1 MAYEPSEGLYAG
13 LSLLS
18 TSDLNEAKNGGQK
31 FLDLYNTAVNTLKDS
46 GNIKEKG
53 TSTRTGLAA
62 ALDLTKLTEKK
73 VSEVYDDL
81 AGAISAVL
89 ATRNDINSSV
99 PQSVYLTGNQWHK
112 DVEEFKVDAFGMAD
126 YNSSDLIL
134 YYSPNQ
140 YVGVSLKKKRKAE
153 APSPTMINN
162 AFSKFLTGPEFL
174 ELRKTLDKERKRFF
188 ATQIKKASTGNG
200 PLANYARITGNK
212 SITQLKP
219 ETNDADAQTLW
230 SMKVVT
236 TKTKKV
242 KGKVVNEVVPLINL
256 KDEDTILTEGSSAT
270 KVADKSADSAFR
282 KQINSSLVSSGGKL
296 SPLYQSF
303 YDAMNVEEVRDKLA
317 DTLLARVLKTKLLNL
332 LDWEKN
338 EFGFYVIE
346 GVGSFKESTQTA
358 NISDAS
364 VYDIHTIMCAIAIL
378 AKKKSSI
385 EIDKSKTFKANSKA
399 AKVFF
404 ILKKGD
410 TPILDIELRYKGSFT
425 AMPQFFATMTKEF
438 QALMKEGGCSEILH

>member
-13 LSLLS
+13 LSLIDTS
-18 TSDLNEAKNGGQK
+18 TLKEAKNGGQK
-31 FLDLYNTAVNTLKDS
+31 FLDLYNTSVNMLKESKD
-46 GNIKEKG
+46 IKEKG
-53 TSTRTGLAA
+53 TQTRNGLAA
-62 ALDLTKLTEKK
+62 ALDISSATEKK
-73 VSEVYDDL
+73 KGDVYDDL

-89 ATRNDINSSV
+89 ATRKDVKRDI
-99 PQSVYLTGNQWHK
+99 PKAVYLTGNRWHK

-134 YYSPNQ
+134 FYPPNQ
-140 YVGVSLKKKRKAE
+140 YVGVSLKKKRKAD

-162 AFSKFLTGPEFL
+162 AFSKFVTGPEFL
-174 ELRKTLDKERKRFF
+174 ELRKKLDKERKRFF
-188 ATQIKKASTGNG
+188 ATEIKKASTGKG
-200 PLANYARITGNK
+200 PLANFARITGNK
-212 SITQLKP
+212 SIEKLKP
-219 ETNDADAQTLW
+219 ETSDADAQTLW

-242 KGKVVNEVVPLINL
+242 KNEIVNEVVPLINL
-256 KDEDTILTEGSSAT
+256 KDEDTILTEGSAAKS
-270 KVADKSADSAFR
+270 VGNKSADSAFR

-346 GVGSFKESTQTA
+346 GVGSFKESTKTA

>member
-18 TSDLNEAKNGGQK
+18 TADLRQAESGGQK
-31 FLDLYNTAVNTLKDS
+31 FLDLYDTAVNTLKDS

-62 ALDLTKLTEKK
+62 ALDLSKLTEKK

-188 ATQIKKASTGNG
+188 ATQIKKAASGKG
-200 PLANYARITGNK
+200 PLA
-212 SITQLKP
+212 
-219 ETNDADAQTLW
+219 NDADAQTLW

-242 KGKVVNEVVPLINL
+242 KGAIVNEVVPLINL
-256 KDEDTILTEGSSAT
+256 KDEDTIFTEGSAAT
-270 KVADKSADSAFR
+270 DVPNKSADSAFR
-282 KQINSSLVSSGGKL
+282 KMVNASLASSGNKL
-296 SPLYQSF
+296 NPLYQSF
-303 YDAMNVEEVRDKLA
+303 YDAMNDPKVKDTLA
-317 DTLLARVLKTKLLNL
+317 DTLLARVLKTKLLDL
-332 LDWEKN
+332 LNWEKN
-338 EFGFYVIE
+338 EFGFYVVE
-346 GVGSFKESTQTA
+346 GVGSFNQTNQTA
-358 NISDAS
+358 NISNAS
-364 VYDIHTIMCAIAIL
+364 VYDIHSIMCAIASL

-385 EIDKSKTFKANSKA
+385 KIDTAKTYKAGSKA
-399 AKVFF
+399 AKVYF
-404 ILKKGD
+404 ILSKGD
-410 TPILDIELRYKGSFT
+410 IPILDIQLRYKGSFT
-425 AMPQFFATMTKEF
+425 AMPQFFATMTPEF
-438 QALMKEGGCSEILH
+438 QKMMKQGECSEVFN

>member
-13 LSLLS
+13 LSLIDTS
-18 TSDLNEAKNGGQK
+18 TLKEAKNGGEK
-31 FLDLYNTAVNTLKDS
+31 FIDLYNTAVNTLKDS

-62 ALDLTKLTEKK
+62 ALDLTKLNEKK
-73 VSEVYDDL
+73 ISEVYDDL

-99 PQSVYLTGNQWHK
+99 PQTVYLTGNQWHK

-174 ELRKTLDKERKRFF
+174 ELRKKLDKERKRFF
-188 ATQIKKASTGNG
+188 ATQIKKASIGKG
-200 PLANYARITGNK
+200 PLANYARITGSK

-219 ETNDADAQTLW
+219 ETSDADAQTLW

-242 KGKVVNEVVPLINL
+242 KGVMVNEVVPLVNL
-256 KDEDTILTEGSSAT
+256 KDESAILLTGSSA
-270 KVADKSADSAFR
+270 VSDVPDKSADSAFR
-282 KQINSSLVSSGGKL
+282 KMVNASLASSGSKL
-296 SPLYQSF
+296 NPLYQSF
-303 YDAMNVEEVRDKLA
+303 YDAMNDPKVKDTLA
-317 DTLLARVLKTKLLNL
+317 DTLLARVLKTKLLDL
-332 LDWEKN
+332 LNWEKN
-338 EFGFYVIE
+338 EFGFYVVE
-346 GVGSFKESTQTA
+346 GVGSFNQTNQTA
-358 NISDAS
+358 NISNAS
-364 VYDIHTIMCAIAIL
+364 VYDIHSIMCAIASL

-385 EIDKSKTFKANSKA
+385 EIDTAKTYRTGSKA
-399 AKVFF
+399 AKVYF
-404 ILKKGD
+404 ILSKGEV
-410 TPILDIELRYKGSFT
+410 PILDIELRYKGSFT
-425 AMPQFFATMTKEF
+425 AMPQFFATMTTQF
-438 QALMKEGGCSEILH
+438 QKMMKEGECSEV

>member
-31 FLDLYNTAVNTLKDS
+31 FLDLYNTAVNMLKDS
-46 GNIKEKG
+46 GDIKEKG
-53 TSTRTGLAA
+53 TATRTGLAA

-89 ATRNDINSSV
+89 ATRKDINSSI
-99 PQSVYLTGNQWHK
+99 PEKVYLTGNKWHK
-112 DVEEFKVDAFGMAD
+112 DVEDFKVDAFGMAD

-134 YYSPNQ
+134 YYKPNQ
-140 YVGVSLKKKRKAE
+140 YVGVSLKKKRKAD

-162 AFSKFLTGPEFL
+162 AFSKFVTGPEFL
-174 ELRKTLDKERKRFF
+174 ELRKKLDKERKRFF
-188 ATQIKKASTGNG
+188 ATQIKKAASGKG

-219 ETNDADAQTLW
+219 ETSDADAQTLW

-242 KGKVVNEVVPLINL
+242 KGVMVNEVVPLVNL
-256 KDEDTILTEGSSAT
+256 KDESAILLTGSSA
-270 KVADKSADSAFR
+270 VSDVPDKSADSAFR
-282 KQINSSLVSSGGKL
+282 KMVNASLASSGSKL
-296 SPLYQSF
+296 NPLYQSF
-303 YDAMNVEEVRDKLA
+303 YDAMNDPKVKDTLA
-317 DTLLARVLKTKLLNL
+317 DTLLARVLKTKLLDL
-332 LDWEKN
+332 LNWEKN
-338 EFGFYVIE
+338 EFGFYVVE
-346 GVGSFKESTQTA
+346 GVGSFNQTNQTA
-358 NISDAS
+358 NISNAS
-364 VYDIHTIMCAIAIL
+364 VYDIHSIMCAIASL

-385 EIDKSKTFKANSKA
+385 EIDTAKTYRTGSKA
-399 AKVFF
+399 AKVYF
-404 ILKKGD
+404 ILSKGEV
-410 TPILDIELRYKGSFT
+410 PILDIELRYKGSFT
-425 AMPQFFATMTKEF
+425 AMPQFFATMTKDF
-438 QALMKEGGCSEILH
+438 QKMMKEGECSEV

>member
-13 LSLLS
+13 LSLIDTS
-18 TSDLNEAKNGGQK
+18 TLKEAKNGGQK
-31 FLDLYNTAVNTLKDS
+31 FLDLYNTSVNMLKESKD
-46 GNIKEKG
+46 IKEKG
-53 TSTRTGLAA
+53 TQTRNGLAA
-62 ALDLTKLTEKK
+62 ALDISSATEKK
-73 VSEVYDDL
+73 KGDVYDDL

-89 ATRNDINSSV
+89 ATRKDVKSDI
-99 PQSVYLTGNQWHK
+99 PKAVYLTGNRWHK

-134 YYSPNQ
+134 FYPPNQ
-140 YVGVSLKKKRKAE
+140 YVGVSLKKKRKAD

-162 AFSKFLTGPEFL
+162 AFSKFVTGPEFL
-174 ELRKTLDKERKRFF
+174 ELRKKLDKERKRFF
-188 ATQIKKASTGNG
+188 ATQIKKASIGKG
-200 PLANYARITGNK
+200 PLANFARITGTK
-212 SITQLKP
+212 PIAKLKP
-219 ETNDADAQTLW
+219 ETSDADAQTLW

-242 KGKVVNEVVPLINL
+242 KNEIVNEVVPLINL
-256 KDEDTILTEGSSAT
+256 KDEDTILTEGSGAKS
-270 KVADKSADSAFR
+270 VGNKSADSAFR

-346 GVGSFKESTQTA
+346 GVGSFKESTKTA

>member
-1 MAYEPSEGLYAG
+1 
-13 LSLLS
+13 
-18 TSDLNEAKNGGQK
+18 
-31 FLDLYNTAVNTLKDS
+31 
-46 GNIKEKG
+46 
-53 TSTRTGLAA
+53 
-62 ALDLTKLTEKK
+62 
-73 VSEVYDDL
+73 
-81 AGAISAVL
+81 
-89 ATRNDINSSV
+89 
-99 PQSVYLTGNQWHK
+99 
-112 DVEEFKVDAFGMAD
+112 
-126 YNSSDLIL
+126 
-134 YYSPNQ
+134 
-140 YVGVSLKKKRKAE
+140 
-153 APSPTMINN
+153 MI
-162 AFSKFLTGPEFL
+162 
-174 ELRKTLDKERKRFF
+174 
-188 ATQIKKASTGNG
+188 
-200 PLANYARITGNK
+200 
-212 SITQLKP
+212 
-219 ETNDADAQTLW
+219 
-230 SMKVVT
+230 
-236 TKTKKV
+236 
-242 KGKVVNEVVPLINL
+242 
-256 KDEDTILTEGSSAT
+256 KDEDTILTEGSGAKS
-270 KVADKSADSAFR
+270 VENKSADSAFR

-346 GVGSFKESTQTA
+346 GVGSFKESTETA

-364 VYDIHTIMCAIAIL
+364 VYDIHTIMCAIAML

>member
-13 LSLLS
+13 LSLIDTS
-18 TSDLNEAKNGGQK
+18 TLKEAKNGGQK
-31 FLDLYNTAVNTLKDS
+31 FLDLYNMSVNMLKESKD
-46 GNIKEKG
+46 IKEKG
-53 TSTRTGLAA
+53 TQTRNGLAA
-62 ALDLTKLTEKK
+62 ALDISSATEKK
-73 VSEVYDDL
+73 KGDVYDDL

-89 ATRNDINSSV
+89 ATRKDVKRDI
-99 PQSVYLTGNQWHK
+99 PKAVYLTGNRWHK

-134 YYSPNQ
+134 FYPPNQ
-140 YVGVSLKKKRKAE
+140 YVGVSLKKKRKAD

-162 AFSKFLTGPEFL
+162 AFSKFVTGPEFL
-174 ELRKTLDKERKRFF
+174 ELRKKLDKERKRFF
-188 ATQIKKASTGNG
+188 ATEIKKASTGKG
-200 PLANYARITGNK
+200 PLANFARITGNK
-212 SITQLKP
+212 SIEKLKP
-219 ETNDADAQTLW
+219 ETSDADAQTLW

-242 KGKVVNEVVPLINL
+242 KNEIVNEVVPLINL
-256 KDEDTILTEGSSAT
+256 KDEDTILTEGSAAKS
-270 KVADKSADSAFR
+270 VGNKSADSAFR

-346 GVGSFKESTQTA
+346 GVGSFKESTKTA

>member
-18 TSDLNEAKNGGQK
+18 TSDLKQAESGGQK
-31 FLDLYNTAVNTLKDS
+31 FLNLYNTVVNTLKDS

-53 TSTRTGLAA
+53 SATRTGLAA
-62 ALDLTKLTEKK
+62 ALDLSKLTEKK

-89 ATRNDINSSV
+89 ATRKDVKDTIPNV
-99 PQSVYLTGNQWHK
+99 VYLTGNKWNK
-112 DVEEFKVDAFGMAD
+112 KVEKFKVDAFGMAD

-134 YYSPNQ
+134 FYPPNQ
-140 YVGVSLKKKRKAE
+140 YVGVSLKKKRKAD

-188 ATQIKKASTGNG
+188 ATQIKKAATGKG

-219 ETNDADAQTLW
+219 ETSDADAQTLW

-242 KGKVVNEVVPLINL
+242 KGVMVNEVVPLINL

-270 KVADKSADSAFR
+270 DVPNKSADSAFR
-282 KQINSSLVSSGGKL
+282 KMVNASLASSGNKL
-296 SPLYQSF
+296 NPLYQSF
-303 YDAMNVEEVRDKLA
+303 YDAMNDPKVKDTLA
-317 DTLLARVLKTKLLNL
+317 DTLLARVLKTKLLDL
-332 LDWEKN
+332 LNWEKN
-338 EFGFYVIE
+338 EFGFYVVE
-346 GVGSFKESTQTA
+346 GVGSFNQSNQKA
-358 NISDAS
+358 NISTAS
-364 VYDIHTIMCAIAIL
+364 VYDIHSIMCAIASL

-385 EIDKSKTFKANSKA
+385 EIDKSKTYKAGSKA
-399 AKVFF
+399 AKVYF
-404 ILKKGD
+404 ILSKGD
-410 TPILDIELRYKGSFT
+410 VPILDIQLRYKGSFT
-425 AMPQFFATMTKEF
+425 AMPQFFATMTPQF
-438 QALMKEGGCSEILH
+438 QKMMKDGECSEVSN

>member
-18 TSDLNEAKNGGQK
+18 TSDLKQAESGGQK
-31 FLDLYNTAVNTLKDS
+31 FLNLYNTVVNTLKDS

-53 TSTRTGLAA
+53 TATRTGLAA
-62 ALDLTKLTEKK
+62 ALDLSNLTEKK

-89 ATRNDINSSV
+89 ATRKDIHSGV
-99 PQSVYLTGNQWHK
+99 PAKVYLTGNKWHE

-134 YYSPNQ
+134 FYPPNQ
-140 YVGVSLKKKRKAE
+140 YVGVSLKKKRKAN

-188 ATQIKKASTGNG
+188 ATQIKKAATGKG
-200 PLANYARITGNK
+200 PLANYGRITGNK

-242 KGKVVNEVVPLINL
+242 KGVMVNEVVPLINL
-256 KDEDTILTEGSSAT
+256 KDEDTILTEGSAAT
-270 KVADKSADSAFR
+270 EVPNKSADSAFR
-282 KQINSSLVSSGGKL
+282 KMVNASLASSGNKL
-296 SPLYQSF
+296 NALYQSF
-303 YDAMNVEEVRDKLA
+303 YDAMNDPKVKDTLA
-317 DTLLARVLKTKLLNL
+317 DTLLARVLKTKLLDL
-332 LDWEKN
+332 LNWEKN
-338 EFGFYVIE
+338 EFGFYVVE
-346 GVGSFKESTQTA
+346 GVGSFNETNQTA
-358 NISDAS
+358 NISTAS
-364 VYDIHTIMCAIAIL
+364 VYDIHSIMCAIASL

-385 EIDKSKTFKANSKA
+385 EIDKSKTYKAGSKA
-399 AKVFF
+399 AKVYF
-404 ILKKGD
+404 ILSKGD
-410 TPILDIELRYKGSFT
+410 VPILDIQLRYKGSFT
-425 AMPQFFATMTKEF
+425 AMPQFFATMTPEF
-438 QALMKEGGCSEILH
+438 QKMLKDGECSEVSN

>member
-18 TSDLNEAKNGGQK
+18 TSDLRQAESGGQK
-31 FLDLYNTAVNTLKDS
+31 FLDLYNTVVNTLKDS
-46 GNIKEKG
+46 GNIQEKG
-53 TSTRTGLAA
+53 TATRTGLVA
-62 ALDLTKLTEKK
+62 ALDLSKLTEKK

-99 PQSVYLTGNQWHK
+99 PQTVYLTGNQWHK

-134 YYSPNQ
+134 YYPPNQ

-188 ATQIKKASTGNG
+188 ATQIKKAATGKG

-219 ETNDADAQTLW
+219 ETSDADAQTLW
-230 SMKVVT
+230 SMRVVT

-242 KGKVVNEVVPLINL
+242 KGVMVNEVVPLINL
-256 KDEDTILTEGSSAT
+256 KDEDTILTEGSAAT
-270 KVADKSADSAFR
+270 DVPNKSADSAFR
-282 KQINSSLVSSGGKL
+282 KKINSSLVSSGNKL

-303 YDAMNVEEVRDKLA
+303 YDAMNDPKVKDTLA
-317 DTLLARVLKTKLLNL
+317 DTLLARVLKTKLLDL
-332 LDWEKN
+332 LNWEKN
-338 EFGFYVIE
+338 EFGFYVVE
-346 GVGSFKESTQTA
+346 GVGSFNQTNQTA
-358 NISDAS
+358 NISNAS
-364 VYDIHTIMCAIAIL
+364 VYDIHSIMCAIASL

-385 EIDKSKTFKANSKA
+385 EIDKSKTFKPNSKA

-404 ILKKGD
+404 ILSKGD

-425 AMPQFFATMTKEF
+425 AMPQFFATMTPQF
-438 QALMKEGGCSEILH
+438 QKMMKEGECSEVFN

>member
-13 LSLLS
+13 LSLLP
-18 TSDLNEAKNGGQK
+18 TSDLNEAKSGGQK
-31 FLDLYNTAVNTLKDS
+31 FLDLYNTAVNMLKES
-46 GNIKEKG
+46 GNIMEKG
-53 TSTRTGLAA
+53 TATRTGLSA

-89 ATRNDINSSV
+89 ATRKDIHSGV
-99 PQSVYLTGNQWHK
+99 PEKVYLTGNKWHK
-112 DVEEFKVDAFGMAD
+112 DVEDFKVDAFGMAD

-134 YYSPNQ
+134 YYKPNQ
-140 YVGVSLKKKRKAE
+140 YVGVSLKKKRKAD

-188 ATQIKKASTGNG
+188 ATQIKKAATGKG

-230 SMKVVT
+230 NMKVVT

-242 KGKVVNEVVPLINL
+242 KGKIVNEVVPLINL
-256 KDEDTILTEGSSAT
+256 KDEDTILTEGNAAT
-270 KVADKSADSAFR
+270 DVPDKSADSAFR
-282 KQINSSLVSSGGKL
+282 KMVNASLASSGNKL
-296 SPLYQSF
+296 NPLYQSF
-303 YDAMNVEEVRDKLA
+303 YDAMNDPKVKDTLA
-317 DTLLARVLKTKLLNL
+317 DTLLARVLKTKLLDL

-338 EFGFYVIE
+338 EFGFYVVE
-346 GVGSFKESTQTA
+346 GVGSFNQTTQNA
-358 NISDAS
+358 VVSSAS
-364 VYDIHTIMCAIAIL
+364 VYDIHSIMCAIASL
-378 AKKKSSI
+378 AKRKSSI
-385 EIDKSKTFKANSKA
+385 EIDTAKTYKEGSKA
-399 AKVFF
+399 AKVYF
-404 ILKKGD
+404 ILSKGEV
-410 TPILDIELRYKGSFT
+410 PLLDIQLRYKGSFT

-438 QALMKEGGCSEILH
+438 QKMMKEGECSEIFN

>member
-13 LSLLS
+13 LSLIDTS
-18 TSDLNEAKNGGQK
+18 TLKEAKNGGQK
-31 FLDLYNTAVNTLKDS
+31 FLDLYNTSVNMLKESKD
-46 GNIKEKG
+46 IKEKG
-53 TSTRTGLAA
+53 TQTRNGLAA
-62 ALDLTKLTEKK
+62 ALDISSATEKK
-73 VSEVYDDL
+73 KGDVYDDL

-89 ATRNDINSSV
+89 ATRKDVKRDI
-99 PQSVYLTGNQWHK
+99 PKAVYLTGNRWHK

-134 YYSPNQ
+134 FYPPNQ
-140 YVGVSLKKKRKAE
+140 YVGVSLKKKRKAD

-162 AFSKFLTGPEFL
+162 AFSKFVTGPEFL
-174 ELRKTLDKERKRFF
+174 ELRKKLDKERKRFF
-188 ATQIKKASTGNG
+188 ATEIKKASTGKG
-200 PLANYARITGNK
+200 PLANFARITGNK
-212 SITQLKP
+212 SIEKLKP
-219 ETNDADAQTLW
+219 ETSDADAQTLW

-242 KGKVVNEVVPLINL
+242 KNEIVNEVVPLINL
-256 KDEDTILTEGSSAT
+256 KDEDTILTEGSGAKS
-270 KVADKSADSAFR
+270 VGNKSADSAFR

-346 GVGSFKESTQTA
+346 GVGSFKESTKTA

>member
-13 LSLLS
+13 LSLLP
-18 TSDLNEAKNGGQK
+18 TSDLKEAKSGGQK
-31 FLDLYNTAVNTLKDS
+31 FLDLYNTAVNMLKES

-53 TSTRTGLAA
+53 TATRTGLAA

-89 ATRNDINSSV
+89 ATRKDIHSSV
-99 PQSVYLTGNQWHK
+99 PETVYLTGNKWHK

-134 YYSPNQ
+134 YYKPNQ
-140 YVGVSLKKKRKAE
+140 YVGVSLKKKRKAD

-188 ATQIKKASTGNG
+188 ATQIKKAATGKG

-219 ETNDADAQTLW
+219 ETSDADAQTLW
-230 SMKVVT
+230 NMRVVT

-242 KGKVVNEVVPLINL
+242 KGAIVNEVVPLINL
-256 KDEDTILTEGSSAT
+256 KDEDTILTEGSAAPD
-270 KVADKSADSAFR
+270 VPDKSADSAFR
-282 KQINSSLVSSGGKL
+282 KMVNASLASSGNKL
-296 SPLYQSF
+296 NPLYQSF
-303 YDAMNVEEVRDKLA
+303 YDAMNDPKVKDTLA
-317 DTLLARVLKTKLLNL
+317 DTLLVRVLKTKLLDL

-338 EFGFYVIE
+338 EFGFYVVE
-346 GVGSFKESTQTA
+346 GVGSFNQTTNNA
-358 NISDAS
+358 VISNAS
-364 VYDIHTIMCAIAIL
+364 VYDIHTIMCAIASL
-378 AKKKSSI
+378 AKRKSSI
-385 EIDKSKTFKANSKA
+385 EIDTAKTYKEGSKA
-399 AKVFF
+399 AKVYF
-404 ILKKGD
+404 ILSKGEV
-410 TPILDIELRYKGSFT
+410 PLLDIQLRYKGSFT

-438 QALMKEGGCSEILH
+438 QKMMKEGECSEISN

>member
-13 LSLLS
+13 LSLLP
-18 TSDLNEAKNGGQK
+18 TSDLKEAKSGGQK
-31 FLDLYNTAVNTLKDS
+31 FLDLYNTAVNMLKES

-53 TSTRTGLAA
+53 TATRTGLAE

-89 ATRNDINSSV
+89 ATRKDIHSSV
-99 PQSVYLTGNQWHK
+99 PETVYLTGNKWHK

-134 YYSPNQ
+134 YYKPNQ
-140 YVGVSLKKKRKAE
+140 YVGVSLKKKRKAD

-188 ATQIKKASTGNG
+188 ATQIKKAATGKG

-219 ETNDADAQTLW
+219 ETSDADAQTLW
-230 SMKVVT
+230 DMRVVT

-242 KGKVVNEVVPLINL
+242 KGAIVNEVVPLINL
-256 KDEDTILTEGSSAT
+256 KDEDTILTEGSAAPD
-270 KVADKSADSAFR
+270 VPDKSADSAFR
-282 KQINSSLVSSGGKL
+282 KMVNASLASSGNKL
-296 SPLYQSF
+296 NPLYQSF
-303 YDAMNVEEVRDKLA
+303 YDAMNDPKVKDTLA
-317 DTLLARVLKTKLLNL
+317 DTLLARVLKTKLLDL

-338 EFGFYVIE
+338 EFGFYVVE
-346 GVGSFKESTQTA
+346 GVGSFNQTTNNA
-358 NISDAS
+358 VISNAS
-364 VYDIHTIMCAIAIL
+364 VYDIHTIMCAIAQL
-378 AKKKSSI
+378 CKKDSSLSLI
-385 EIDKSKTFKANSKA
+385 HI
-399 AKVFF
+399 
-404 ILKKGD
+404 
-410 TPILDIELRYKGSFT
+410 
-425 AMPQFFATMTKEF
+425 
-438 QALMKEGGCSEILH
+438 

>member
-62 ALDLTKLTEKK
+62 ALDLSKLTEKK

-188 ATQIKKASTGNG
+188 ATQIKKAASGKG

-242 KGKVVNEVVPLINL
+242 KGAIVNEVVPLINL
-256 KDEDTILTEGSSAT
+256 KDEDTILWQ
-270 KVADKSADSAFR
+270 VVVV
-282 KQINSSLVSSGGKL
+282 N
-296 SPLYQSF
+296 
-303 YDAMNVEEVRDKLA
+303 
-317 DTLLARVLKTKLLNL
+317 
-332 LDWEKN
+332 
-338 EFGFYVIE
+338 
-346 GVGSFKESTQTA
+346 
-358 NISDAS
+358 
-364 VYDIHTIMCAIAIL
+364 
-378 AKKKSSI
+378 
-385 EIDKSKTFKANSKA
+385 
-399 AKVFF
+399 
-404 ILKKGD
+404 
-410 TPILDIELRYKGSFT
+410 
-425 AMPQFFATMTKEF
+425 
-438 QALMKEGGCSEILH
+438 

>member
-18 TSDLNEAKNGGQK
+18 TPDLNEAKSGGQK
-31 FLDLYNTAVNTLKDS
+31 FLDLYNTAVNMLKES
-46 GNIKEKG
+46 GDIKEKG
-53 TSTRTGLAA
+53 NQTRNGLAA

-73 VSEVYDDL
+73 RSEVYDDL
-81 AGAISAVL
+81 AGAVSAVL
-89 ATRNDINSSV
+89 ATRKDVNGSI
-99 PQSVYLTGNQWHK
+99 PEKVYLTGNKWHK
-112 DVEEFKVDAFGMAD
+112 DVEDFKVDAFGMSD

-140 YVGVSLKKKRKAE
+140 YVGISLKKKRKAT

-162 AFSKFLTGPEFL
+162 AFSKFITGTQFDG
-174 ELRKTLDKERKRFF
+174 LRKQLDKDRKRFF

-200 PLANYARITGNK
+200 PLSNYARITGNK
-212 SITQLKP
+212 SIEKLKP

-230 SMKVVT
+230 DMRVVT

-282 KQINSSLVSSGGKL
+282 KMVNNSLVSSGNKL
-296 SPLYQSF
+296 NPLYQSF
-303 YDAMNVEEVRDKLA
+303 YDAMNDPDVKDTLS

-338 EFGFYVIE
+338 EFGFYVVE
-346 GVGSFKESTQTA
+346 GVGSFNETTKNA
-358 NISDAS
+358 VISSAS
-364 VYDIHTIMCAIAIL
+364 VYDIHTIMCAIAML
-378 AKKKSSI
+378 AKQKSSI
-385 EIDKSKTFKANSKA
+385 EIDNAKTYKEGSKA
-399 AKVFF
+399 AKVYF
-404 ILKKGD
+404 ILSKGD
-410 TPILDIELRYKGSFT
+410 TPILDIQLRYKGSFT

-438 QALMKEGGCSEILH
+438 QALMKEGGCSEIFE

>member
-13 LSLLS
+13 LSLIDTS
-18 TSDLNEAKNGGQK
+18 TLKEAKNGGQK
-31 FLDLYNTAVNTLKDS
+31 FLDLYNTSVNMLKESKD
-46 GNIKEKG
+46 IKEKG
-53 TSTRTGLAA
+53 TQTRNGLAA
-62 ALDLTKLTEKK
+62 ALDISSATEKK
-73 VSEVYDDL
+73 KGDVYDDL

-89 ATRNDINSSV
+89 ATRKDVKRDI
-99 PQSVYLTGNQWHK
+99 PKAVYLTGNRWHK

-134 YYSPNQ
+134 FYPPNQ
-140 YVGVSLKKKRKAE
+140 YVGVSLKKKRKAD

-162 AFSKFLTGPEFL
+162 AFSKFVTGPEFL
-174 ELRKTLDKERKRFF
+174 ELRKKLDKERKRFF
-188 ATQIKKASTGNG
+188 ATQIKKASIGKG
-200 PLANYARITGNK
+200 PLANFARITGTK
-212 SITQLKP
+212 PIAKLKP
-219 ETNDADAQTLW
+219 ETSDADAQTLW

-242 KGKVVNEVVPLINL
+242 KNEIVNEVVPLINL
-256 KDEDTILTEGSSAT
+256 KDEDTILTEGSGAKS
-270 KVADKSADSAFR
+270 VGNKSADSAFR

-346 GVGSFKESTQTA
+346 GVGSFKESTETA

>member
-13 LSLLS
+13 LSLIDTS
-18 TSDLNEAKNGGQK
+18 TLKEAKKGGQK
-31 FLDLYNTAVNTLKDS
+31 FLDLYNTSVNMLKESKD
-46 GNIKEKG
+46 IKEKG
-53 TSTRTGLAA
+53 SATRNGLAA
-62 ALDLTKLTEKK
+62 ALDISSATEKK
-73 VSEVYDDL
+73 KGDVYDDL

-89 ATRNDINSSV
+89 ATRKDVKRDI
-99 PQSVYLTGNQWHK
+99 PKAVYLTGNRWHK

-134 YYSPNQ
+134 FYPPNQ
-140 YVGVSLKKKRKAE
+140 YVGVSLKKKRKAD

-188 ATQIKKASTGNG
+188 ATQIKKAATGKG

-219 ETNDADAQTLW
+219 ETSDADAQTLW

-242 KGKVVNEVVPLINL
+242 KGVMVNEVVPLINL

-270 KVADKSADSAFR
+270 DVPNKSADSAFR
-282 KQINSSLVSSGGKL
+282 KMVNASLASSGNKL
-296 SPLYQSF
+296 NPLYQSF
-303 YDAMNVEEVRDKLA
+303 YDAMNDPKVKDTLA
-317 DTLLARVLKTKLLNL
+317 DTLLARVLKTKLLDL
-332 LDWEKN
+332 LNWEKN
-338 EFGFYVIE
+338 EFGFYVVE
-346 GVGSFKESTQTA
+346 GVGSFNETNQTA
-358 NISDAS
+358 NISTAS
-364 VYDIHTIMCAIAIL
+364 VYDIHSIMCAIASL

-385 EIDKSKTFKANSKA
+385 EIDKSKTYKAGSKA
-399 AKVFF
+399 AKVYF
-404 ILKKGD
+404 ILSKGD
-410 TPILDIELRYKGSFT
+410 VPILDIQLRYKGSFT
-425 AMPQFFATMTKEF
+425 AMPQFFATMTPEF
-438 QALMKEGGCSEILH
+438 QKMLKDGECSEVSN